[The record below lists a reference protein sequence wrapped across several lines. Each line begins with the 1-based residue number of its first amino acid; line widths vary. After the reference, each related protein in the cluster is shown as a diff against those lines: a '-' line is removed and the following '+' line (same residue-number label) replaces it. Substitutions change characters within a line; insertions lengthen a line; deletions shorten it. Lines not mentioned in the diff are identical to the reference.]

1 MYQKITNP
9 AKSRNIQLK
18 ITEMKSYLTI
28 TIIIFLTFLK
38 NSLVVNAQ
46 SDLSEGWEI
55 NVMNER
61 QPPEKIMNVIGVKP
75 GMIIGEIGAGRGRF
89 TVYLARE
96 VGNNGKVL
104 ANDINEQALTYL
116 EERCKKLGFKNVKT
130 ILGENDHA
138 GFPDKSIDMAIMV
151 WVYHMIEKPDQLLTN
166 LKKSL
171 KPGALL
177 VILDPVDKEID
188 EEFHIDRN
196 TPGPKPSTI
205 KERIEK
211 SAGIAGFEIVRIE
224 TFLPK
229 DLIFILKVKDQK
241 DIK

>member
-1 MYQKITNP
+1 
-9 AKSRNIQLK
+9 
-18 ITEMKSYLTI
+18 MKSFFILTI
-28 TIIIFLTFLK
+28 ILTLAFFNCSIYLK
-38 NSLVVNAQ
+38 AQ

-61 QPPEKIMNVIGVKP
+61 QPPGKIMNAIGIKP
-75 GMIIGEIGAGRGRF
+75 GMVIGEIGAGRGRF

-96 VGNNGKVL
+96 VGATGKIL
-104 ANDINEQALTYL
+104 ANDIDEQALTYL

-130 ILGENDHA
+130 ILGENDDA
-138 GFPDKSIDMAIMV
+138 RFPDKSIDMAIMV
-151 WVYHMIEKPDQLLTN
+151 WVYHMIEKPDQLLIN

-196 TPGPKPSTI
+196 TPGAKPPTI

-211 SAGIAGFEIVRIE
+211 SAGISGFEIVRVE

-229 DLIFILKVKDQK
+229 DFIFILKVKDQK
-241 DIK
+241 NIK

>member
-1 MYQKITNP
+1 
-9 AKSRNIQLK
+9 
-18 ITEMKSYLTI
+18 MKSCFNIALI
-28 TIIIFLTFLK
+28 LFLAFL
-38 NSLVVNAQ
+38 NSNLIAKAQ

-61 QPPEKIMNVIGVKP
+61 QPPDKIMNSIGVKP

-96 VGNNGKVL
+96 VGTNGKIL

-116 EERCKKLGFKNVKT
+116 QERCKKLGFKNVKT
-130 ILGENDHA
+130 ILGENDDA

-196 TPGPKPSTI
+196 TPGPKPPTI

-229 DLIFILKVKDQK
+229 DFIFILKVKDQK

>member
-1 MYQKITNP
+1 
-9 AKSRNIQLK
+9 
-18 ITEMKSYLTI
+18 MKSCFVFFV
-28 TIIIFLTFLK
+28 IFLLAIQCLSF
-38 NSLVVNAQ
+38 SAEAQ

-61 QPPEKIMNVIGVKP
+61 QPPEKIMKAINIRP
-75 GMIIGEIGAGRGRF
+75 GMVIGEIGAGRGRF

-96 VGNNGKVL
+96 VGSSGQIY
-104 ANDINEQALTYL
+104 ANDIDEKALIYL
-116 EERCKKLGFKNVKT
+116 KERCRRLGFKNVKT
-130 ILGENDHA
+130 VTGEKDNA
-138 GFPDKSIDMAIMV
+138 RFPDKSIDMAIMV
-151 WVYHMIEKPDQLLTN
+151 WVYHMIDNPDQLLIN

-196 TPGPKPSTI
+196 TPGAKPPKI

-211 SAGIAGFEIVRIE
+211 SAGIAGYEIIRVE

-229 DLIFILKVKDQK
+229 DLIFILKVKDS
-241 DIK
+241 